1 LDDGKW
7 PATAHVKDNRNLNRG
22 YGTANMA
29 ERNKLTKLLAHALKQ
44 IQGPSVRDKSNDKCK
59 ECGQLG
65 HWARDCPRPRDKGR
79 APFNSPLRKGQ
90 RVPVRNGQP
99 KRGMK
104 RSKFPPPRSGES
116 KTRTGP
122 NGKTYYWPSA
132 FRVHYKPGKVKSANN
147 QTQALI
153 DVILG
158 VTAVITT
165 NLLTKVTLL
174 GLIVW
179 MHIEPIRLRWIRTN
193 PWIHDGVQS
202 YLEPMIQVLVRRSN
216 EIRRLNTLQN

>member
-1 LDDGKW
+1 ML
-7 PATAHVKDNRNLNRG
+7 ARI
-22 YGTANMA
+22 NMS
-29 ERNKLTKLLAHALKQ
+29 EQ
-44 IQGPSVRDKSNDKCK
+44 
-59 ECGQLG
+59 
-65 HWARDCPRPRDKGR
+65 
-79 APFNSPLRKGQ
+79 
-90 RVPVRNGQP
+90 
-99 KRGMK
+99 
-104 RSKFPPPRSGES
+104 
-116 KTRTGP
+116 
-122 NGKTYYWPSA
+122 PSA

-216 EIRRLNTLQN
+216 EIRRLNTLQNQLER